1 MIEIRDAQAMRRAI
15 DTATDMELRDLLAR
29 RFEQLGF
36 VEGYDLGELAH
47 FLVLQPGDTIEALD
61 AALGFSVLTNFV
73 DGTPFGDPTFVSSAE
88 WISDHGGWFEMA
100 YVLTDDG
107 FGWIVF
113 VPKVEGIDARLLS
126 MCFDNALPQ
135 GGCSGCIQF

>member
-15 DTATDMELRDLLAR
+15 DTAVDMELRDLLTR
-29 RFEQLGF
+29 RFDQLGF

-47 FLVLQPGDTIEALD
+47 FLILQPEDTMEALD
-61 AALGFSVLTNFV
+61 AALGFSLLINFV
-73 DGTPFGDPTFVSSAE
+73 DGTPYGDPAFVPSAE
-88 WISDHGGWFEMA
+88 WISDHGGWYEMA

-113 VPKVEGIDARLLS
+113 VPKVERMDARLLS
-126 MCFDNALPQ
+126 MCADNALPQ
-135 GGCSGCIQF
+135 GDCSDGIRH

>member
-1 MIEIRDAQAMRRAI
+1 MMEIRDAQAMRRAI
-15 DTATDMELRDLLAR
+15 DTAADMELRDLLAR

-47 FLVLQPGDTIEALD
+47 FLVIQPGDTMEALD

-73 DGTPFGDPTFVSSAE
+73 DGIPYGDPNFVPSTE
-88 WISDHGGWFEMA
+88 WIADHGGWYEMV

-113 VPKVEGIDARLLS
+113 VPKAEGMDARLLS
-126 MCFDNALPQ
+126 MCADSALPQ
-135 GGCSGCIQF
+135 VDCSDGIRH